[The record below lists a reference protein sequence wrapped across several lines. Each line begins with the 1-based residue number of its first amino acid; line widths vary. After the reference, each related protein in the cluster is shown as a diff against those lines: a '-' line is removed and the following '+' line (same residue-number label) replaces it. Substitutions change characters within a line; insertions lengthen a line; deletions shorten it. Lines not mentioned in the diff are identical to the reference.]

1 VTINYKLS
9 AENRYEIR
17 FPYNLKQNFKES
29 FKSAKWDPE
38 GKCWHIGGST
48 ANLNKLKTWIKGV
61 EEIGINNFTTESI
74 ARPRFGTIARPKY
87 GPYRYGHPDDMDI
100 PVWDD
105 EQKCWYD
112 AEI

>member
-17 FPYNLKQNFKES
+17 FPYNLKQHFKTT

-48 ANLNKLKTWIKGV
+48 ANLNKLKAWTKGV
-61 EEIGINNFTTESI
+61 EEVGANNFTTASVI
-74 ARPRFGTIARPKY
+74 KPIF

-100 PVWDD
+100 PVWS
-105 EQKCWYD
+105 EEHKCWYD
-112 AEI
+112 AEYMLI

>member
-1 VTINYKLS
+1 MTINYKLS

-17 FPYNLKQNFKES
+17 FPYNLKQHFKTT

-48 ANLNKLKTWIKGV
+48 ANLNKLKAWTKGV

-87 GPYRYGHPDDMDI
+87 GPYRYAPPDDMDI